1 MRLSFSLSLSLS
13 LSLFL
18 HFSSPRCISL
28 SQFLLSLAQIP
39 IISPFIFL
47 IIFTAFLLSQSLCLS
62 FTFNYF
68 LSFQFSVCIL
78 VLVLILILIL
88 IFTPLFPFSA
98 FSHRVT
104 FPHRVNAVGT
114 KGQHPNFSENT
125 PPTNFLKLQNKI
137 FTLSGKQI

>member
-1 MRLSFSLSLSLS
+1 MALLFKRALALSLA

-18 HFSSPRCISL
+18 HFSSPLSL
-28 SQFLLSLAQIP
+28 SQFLLSLAQIQ
-39 IISPFIFL
+39 IFSPFIFL
-47 IIFTAFLLSQSLCLS
+47 IIFTAFHNLSVYLSLLIS
-62 FTFNYF
+62 FSPSN
-68 LSFQFSVCIL
+68 FQFSYYCS
-78 VLVLILILIL
+78 LIL